1 MCGMDTRKENNNREF
16 LRMSKTVWTVT
27 YQDNQVEA
35 LNAEQVK
42 VFEDRE
48 AARFYALELSKKYD
62 YINTVSYT
70 HLTLPTNRE
79 V

>member
-16 LRMSKTVWTVT
+16 LRMKTVWTVT
-27 YQDNQVEA
+27 YQDSQVEA
-35 LNAEQVK
+35 LDAEQVK

-62 YINTVSYT
+62 YINMYESEVTDTSVS
-70 HLTLPTNRE
+70 
-79 V
+79 

>member
-16 LRMSKTVWTVT
+16 FRMKTVWTVT
-27 YQDNQVEA
+27 YQDSQVEA
-35 LNAEQVK
+35 LDAEQVK

-62 YINTVSYT
+62 YINMYESEVTDTWVS
-70 HLTLPTNRE
+70 
-79 V
+79 

>member
-62 YINTVSYT
+62 YIKMYESEVTDTWVS
-70 HLTLPTNRE
+70 
-79 V
+79 

>member
-16 LRMSKTVWTVT
+16 LRMSKKVWTVT

-42 VFEDRE
+42 VFENRE

-62 YINTVSYT
+62 YINMYESEVTDTWVS
-70 HLTLPTNRE
+70 
-79 V
+79 

>member
-48 AARFYALELSKKYD
+48 AARFYALELSKTHD
-62 YINTVSYT
+62 YINMYESEVTDTWVS
-70 HLTLPTNRE
+70 
-79 V
+79 

>member
-16 LRMSKTVWTVT
+16 LRMKTVWTVT

-62 YINTVSYT
+62 YINMYESEVTDTWVS
-70 HLTLPTNRE
+70 
-79 V
+79 

>member
-62 YINTVSYT
+62 YINMYES
-70 HLTLPTNRE
+70 E
-79 V
+79 VTDTWVA

>member
-35 LNAEQVK
+35 LDSEQVK

-48 AARFYALELSKKYD
+48 AARVYALELSKKYD
-62 YINTVSYT
+62 YINMYESEVTDTWVS
-70 HLTLPTNRE
+70 
-79 V
+79 

>member
-16 LRMSKTVWTVT
+16 LRMKTVWTVT
-27 YQDNQVEA
+27 YQDSQVEA
-35 LNAEQVK
+35 LDAEQVK

-62 YINTVSYT
+62 YINMYESEVTDTWVS
-70 HLTLPTNRE
+70 
-79 V
+79 

>member
-62 YINTVSYT
+62 YINMFESEVTDTWVS
-70 HLTLPTNRE
+70 
-79 V
+79 

>member
-16 LRMSKTVWTVT
+16 LRMKTVWTVT

-35 LNAEQVK
+35 LDAEQGK
-42 VFEDRE
+42 DFEDRE

-62 YINTVSYT
+62 YINMYESEVTDTWVS
-70 HLTLPTNRE
+70 
-79 V
+79 

>member
-1 MCGMDTRKENNNREF
+1 MCGMDTRKENNNRVF
-16 LRMSKTVWTVT
+16 LHMSKTVWTVT

-62 YINTVSYT
+62 YINMYESEVTDTWVS
-70 HLTLPTNRE
+70 
-79 V
+79 

>member
-16 LRMSKTVWTVT
+16 LRMKTVWTVT
-27 YQDNQVEA
+27 YQDSQVEA
-35 LNAEQVK
+35 LDAEQIK

-62 YINTVSYT
+62 YINMYESEVTDTWVS
-70 HLTLPTNRE
+70 
-79 V
+79 

>member
-62 YINTVSYT
+62 YINMYES
-70 HLTLPTNRE
+70 E
-79 V
+79 VTDGFSR

>member
-16 LRMSKTVWTVT
+16 LHMSKTVWTVT

-62 YINTVSYT
+62 YINMYESEVTDTWVS
-70 HLTLPTNRE
+70 
-79 V
+79 

>member
-1 MCGMDTRKENNNREF
+1 M
-16 LRMSKTVWTVT
+16 KTVWTVT
-27 YQDNQVEA
+27 YQDSQVEA
-35 LNAEQVK
+35 LDAEQVK

-70 HLTLPTNRE
+70 HLTLPTKRI

>member
-1 MCGMDTRKENNNREF
+1 MCGMDTRKENNDREF

-62 YINTVSYT
+62 YINMYESEVTDTWVS
-70 HLTLPTNRE
+70 
-79 V
+79 

>member
-16 LRMSKTVWTVT
+16 LRMKTVWTVT

-42 VFEDRE
+42 VFENRE

-62 YINTVSYT
+62 YINMYESEVTDTWVS
-70 HLTLPTNRE
+70 
-79 V
+79 

>member
-42 VFEDRE
+42 VFEDLE

-62 YINTVSYT
+62 YINMYESEVTDTWVS
-70 HLTLPTNRE
+70 
-79 V
+79 